1 MHKTTATLPLFFPI
15 LWIVYYK
22 MLKIPKISIDKTSS
36 KKAKAELKNS
46 DDELLSAVIQEDSRD
61 FLKLCC
67 SLATAWSPPFP
78 GQLQKRRAVAH
89 LHN

>member
-1 MHKTTATLPLFFPI
+1 
-15 LWIVYYK
+15 

-36 KKAKAELKNS
+36 KKAKAELKTS

-61 FLKLCC
+61 FLKLRC

-78 GQLQKRRAVAH
+78 GQPQKRRAVAH